1 MISELYAGFLF
12 WINIQL
18 IRSEILHSTA
28 PMIKIQK
35 SFPLIPVNC
44 LYLTKWTKR
53 IKRNINPAIKKSIL
67 YWIISP
73 TLSSLLAFYDSLFCS
88 FFLCFHICFLR
99 VKSCITNRHIWQ
111 PYISNS
117 NIPLEILCFPLCILV
132 YHSKNNFGSM
142 ISI

>member
-18 IRSEILHSTA
+18 TRSEILHSTA

-73 TLSSLLAFYDSLFCS
+73 TLSSLFAFYDS
-88 FFLCFHICFLR
+88 FLR

-132 YHSKNNFGSM
+132 YHSKNNFGIM

>member
-18 IRSEILHSTA
+18 TRSEIPHSTA
-28 PMIKIQK
+28 PTIKIQK

-73 TLSSLLAFYDSLFCS
+73 TLSSLLAFYDS
-88 FFLCFHICFLR
+88 FLR

-132 YHSKNNFGSM
+132 YHSKNNFGIM